1 MWLDVDAAWGMLD
14 LDNCLYCASALRR
27 GAARRDDSTI
37 LAYTSLAVVVGARL
51 SAIAAGRF
59 FGARP
64 STSAGCCRRHR
75 RDVVRHRVYRLAQ
88 RDVGAAVL
96 VGCDCAGAFARFQY
110 SALLC
115 FVRGVKVYFC
125 VFFFFQR
132 AVVDAV
138 GNLLQWLFRGVQQ
151 ALTSS
156 LVGALLMAQ
165 LFDSAECVDVV
176 AHDDAVAI
184 ADVAALAN
192 GDATRDVSLVV
203 VVVSA
208 LAFALLVSLIAC
220 FYLCVLQ
227 KRKRDRD
234 VEQGSS
240 RPPPPTAAA
249 SATASTARGS
259 TDEDVDDKAPSNA
272 NT

>member
-1 MWLDVDAAWGMLD
+1 M
-14 LDNCLYCASALRR
+14 C
-27 GAARRDDSTI
+27 
-37 LAYTSLAVVVGARL
+37 
-51 SAIAAGRF
+51 
-59 FGARP
+59 
-64 STSAGCCRRHR
+64 
-75 RDVVRHRVYRLAQ
+75 
-88 RDVGAAVL
+88 VL
-96 VGCDCAGAFARFQY
+96 
-110 SALLC
+110 L
-115 FVRGVKVYFC
+115 
-125 VFFFFQR
+125 FFFFQR
-132 AVVDAV
+132 AVVDAAV
-138 GNLLQWLFRGVQQ
+138 NLLQRLFRGAQL
-151 ALTSS
+151 ASTSS

-184 ADVAALAN
+184 ADVVALAN
-192 GDATRDVSLVV
+192 GDATRDVSLV

-234 VEQGSS
+234 VERGSS